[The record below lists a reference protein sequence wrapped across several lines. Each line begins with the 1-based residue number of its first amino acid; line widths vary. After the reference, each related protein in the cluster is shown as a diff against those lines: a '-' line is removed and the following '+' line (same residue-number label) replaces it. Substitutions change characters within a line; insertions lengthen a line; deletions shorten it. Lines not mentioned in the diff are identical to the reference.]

1 MKYLFSAAGKAALLR
16 FSGTGTLLA
25 FDYDGTLASIAD
37 HPDAA
42 HMRASTRR
50 LMKKIVRLYPSIVIT
65 GRTRRDLRQFL
76 TGIRPIA
83 VVGNHGLEAVGR
95 TPRRFV
101 ERVKHWR
108 YQLAGRL
115 DPIPGMVIEDKRHSL
130 SVHYRQCKTPA
141 AVGKAVMKAALELE
155 GVRLIGGK
163 SVLNLLPKE
172 APHKGSALLSV
183 MKHRG
188 CRRAIYIGDD
198 DTDEDVFAIAKP
210 DRIFSVRVGRRHDSQ
225 AQFYLRDQSE
235 MDRLLKLLLSLT

>member
-42 HMRASTRR
+42 HMRASTRQ
-50 LMKKIVRLYPSIVIT
+50 LMTSIVRHYPSIVIT
-65 GRTRRDLRQFL
+65 GRARRDLRQFL

-83 VVGNHGLEAVGR
+83 VVGNHGLEVVGR

-101 ERVKHWR
+101 ERVRHWR
-108 YQLAGRL
+108 HQLAGRL

-130 SVHYRQCKTPA
+130 SVHYRHCETPA
-141 AVGKAVMKAALELE
+141 AAGKAVMEAALELE

-172 APHKGSALLSV
+172 APHKGTALLSA

-198 DTDEDVFAIAKP
+198 DTDEDVFALP
-210 DRIFSVRVGRRHDSQ
+210 RTGRILPVRVGHRRDSM
-225 AQFYLRDQSE
+225 AQFYLRDQPE
-235 MDRLLKLLLSLT
+235 MDRLLKHLLSLT